1 MSVNLPRW
9 GLKLGSGSFKE
20 LSQIRCKFTPL
31 GFETMLEAADVVG
44 RDSVNLPRWGLK
56 LDRVCF
62 LDFKIECV
70 NLPRWGLKQE
80 NFKEA
85 KDNNFV

>member
-1 MSVNLPRW
+1 
-9 GLKLGSGSFKE
+9 
-20 LSQIRCKFTPL
+20 
-31 GFETMLEAADVVG
+31 MLEAADVVG